1 MYHNG
6 MIPKCFI
13 VEETVTK
20 NGMFE
25 GKFLTVF
32 RFDQAHWM
40 RRFIEDEIVKATAQ
54 FGDNYN
60 LETGQFG
67 NGAKVTITYKPK
79 DASRIADTIEAYCPC
94 RLPETVAHVKLEDDL
109 GTERDWQ
116 IYCQDEE
123 VPGANG

>member
-1 MYHNG
+1 MYYTG

-20 NGMFE
+20 NNLVA

-40 RRFIEDEIVKATAQ
+40 RKFIEDRMAKAFAQ

-60 LETGQFG
+60 LETGRFE
-67 NGAKVTITYKPK
+67 NGAKVTIIYSPK
-79 DASRIADTIEAYCPC
+79 DTSCIADTIESYSPC
-94 RLPETVAHVKLEDDL
+94 SLPETVAHVKVEDSL
-109 GTERDWQ
+109 GT
-116 IYCQDEE
+116 
-123 VPGANG
+123 

>member
-40 RRFIEDEIVKATAQ
+40 RRFIEDGIVKATAQ

-79 DASRIADTIEAYCPC
+79 DASRIQGQALEGMWG
-94 RLPETVAHVKLEDDL
+94 TVLSLHGV
-109 GTERDWQ
+109 RD
-116 IYCQDEE
+116 
-123 VPGANG
+123 G